1 MRYAA
6 GPHAGE
12 VGGSETQEY
21 VTEQTAAGLAAV
33 FFCSDGGI
41 LLAASSVFVQVA
53 CAISFVIE

>member
-6 GPHAGE
+6 GEA
-12 VGGSETQEY
+12 GGSETQEY

-41 LLAASSVFVQVA
+41 LLAAPSVFVQVA

>member
-12 VGGSETQEY
+12 AGGSETQEY

-33 FFCSDGGI
+33 FLI
-41 LLAASSVFVQVA
+41 
-53 CAISFVIE
+53 IENPWLDQGVRKAYSYESLKE